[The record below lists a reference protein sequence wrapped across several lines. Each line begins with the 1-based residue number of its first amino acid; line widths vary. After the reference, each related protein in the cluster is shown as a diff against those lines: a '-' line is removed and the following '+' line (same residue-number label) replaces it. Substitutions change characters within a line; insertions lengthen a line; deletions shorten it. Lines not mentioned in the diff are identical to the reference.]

1 MGKSPE
7 NHEQECKSAGHVA
20 TAAQLSSLITV
31 RSVIRTASDDSC
43 GGGLGTRLQV
53 MHAWIIQYAGWIGNA
68 REIRKHIKINPR
80 NGCNGLNYGVC
91 ILREIE
97 NGDVCYSRM

>member
-1 MGKSPE
+1 
-7 NHEQECKSAGHVA
+7 
-20 TAAQLSSLITV
+20 
-31 RSVIRTASDDSC
+31 
-43 GGGLGTRLQV
+43 

-68 REIRKHIKINPR
+68 REIRKHIKINPP